1 MNTSGK
7 KLFLADLGL
16 FYAAAVWGATFFMVK
31 AALADVDPVV
41 LVAYRFILAGVILLI
56 FLLYKR
62 QPIFEGI
69 GRAAF
74 LGLLLWFLYIPQTLG
89 LKYTTA
95 SNSGFITGLFVAFI
109 PFFLLTIFKKK
120 PSLMEIIACAVSLLG
135 LWVLTGGMAD
145 MNTGDILTLAAAMT
159 YALHVLYS
167 DRYMKEGMNPYLLA
181 CQQFLIVG
189 LLSLLTAFVV
199 DLPFTVK
206 SSYTAGVIV
215 FLALFPSLSAFV
227 IQLLAQKIRS
237 PLRVSLIFALEPV
250 FAAIFAWTLGD
261 EIFVTRRALGGLLI
275 FAALIISG
283 LPTISILKSRLSR
296 PNDALYSNK

>member
-1 MNTSGK
+1 M
-7 KLFLADLGL
+7 LADLGL

-31 AALADVDPVV
+31 GALADVDPIVMV
-41 LVAYRFILAGVILLI
+41 GYRFTLAGVILLI
-56 FLLYKR
+56 YLLFKR
-62 QPIFEGI
+62 QDIFEGI
-69 GRAAF
+69 GRAMV

-109 PFFLLTIFKKK
+109 PLFLLTIFKKK
-120 PSLMEIIACAVSLLG
+120 PTILEVVASAVSLLG

-145 MNTGDILTLAAAMT
+145 VNIGDILTLAAAMT

-167 DRYMKEGMNPYLLA
+167 DKYMKAGMNPYILA

-189 LLSLLTAFVV
+189 LLSLLTALVI

-206 SSYTAGVIV
+206 TAVSVRVII
-215 FLALFPSLSAFV
+215 FLALFPSLTAFI

-261 EIFVTRRALGGLLI
+261 EVFVTRRALGGLLI

-283 LPTISILKSRLSR
+283 LPTTSILKGRMAKKEEVYR
-296 PNDALYSNK
+296 VE